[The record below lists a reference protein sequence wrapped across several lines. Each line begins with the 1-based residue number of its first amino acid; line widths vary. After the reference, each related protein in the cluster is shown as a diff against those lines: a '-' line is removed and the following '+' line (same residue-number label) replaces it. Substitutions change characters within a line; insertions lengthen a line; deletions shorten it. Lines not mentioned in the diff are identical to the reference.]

1 MGQKVLYNNNGRSD
15 TIALQASSV
24 DLGNVDN
31 TSDANK
37 PVSSATQTALNAK
50 VTGTLVTTVA
60 TPGTDTNIPSEQAVR
75 EAITSAVSG
84 SSVPS
89 WYHPFLFLGS

>member
-1 MGQKVLYNNNGRSD
+1 MAQKVLYNDSGRVKE
-15 TIALQASSV
+15 IALSSSSV
-24 DLGNVDN
+24 DLGNVTNDAQLKV
-31 TSDANK
+31 SD
-37 PVSSATQTALNAK
+37 
-50 VTGTLVTTVA
+50 LVTTVGD
-60 TPGTDTNIPSEQAVR
+60 PGSDTKIPSEQAVR